1 MDVQRVKRMSELSNN
16 TNILL
21 VGKTGVGKSSMINYI
36 YDKPGM
42 CPTGDGKPVTSFG
55 IHKIPSFRY
64 RNMQISPFD
73 SSGLEGGDNVRL
85 WKEMLDQEI
94 RKNNALEVK
103 DWFHTIV
110 YCISAEAG
118 RIDSFE
124 EGFISD
130 IVDSGNKVIFAL
142 TKSDTVSW
150 DRRQI
155 LRNIIAEKFGSHS
168 AVEICN
174 VEKKM
179 RGGRSVSPFGRDDM
193 LRTICRNF
201 RSNLIFKVIRLEEQ
215 RMESAIS
222 DFHRSVMK
230 DFDGSVSFFTS
241 FDDKFKTERED
252 YFRRQYKLLVMNILD
267 RLGEQIR
274 EIDRI
279 TRDVLENYCA
289 ISFDDYN
296 SGFRIDDILDFS
308 RWKTDCSFWHSVSSP
323 FRRSTEY
330 RSIIAGELIK
340 VKADFRERMKVVF
353 DDIRSN
359 SEENRSRTDFL
370 FGYDGQ

>member
-1 MDVQRVKRMSELSNN
+1 MPELSNN

-36 YDKPGM
+36 YDRPGV

-55 IHKIPSFRY
+55 IHRIPSFRY

-73 SSGLEGGDNVRL
+73 SSGLEGGDNVRM
-85 WKEMLDQEI
+85 WKDMLDQEI

-124 EGFISD
+124 EGFVSD
-130 IVDSGNKVIFAL
+130 IVNSGNKVIFAL
-142 TKSDTVSW
+142 TKSDTVSE

-155 LRNIIAEKFGSHS
+155 LKKIIAEKFGSHS
-168 AVEICN
+168 VVEICN
-174 VEKKM
+174 VEKRM
-179 RGGRSVSPFGRDDM
+179 RGGRSVSPFGREDM

-215 RMESAIS
+215 RMDSAIS
-222 DFHRSVMK
+222 DFHRSVMR

-241 FDDKFKTERED
+241 FDDEFKAERENF
-252 YFRRQYKLLVMNILD
+252 FRRQYKLLVMNILD
-267 RLGEQIR
+267 RLRDQIN
-274 EIDRI
+274 EIDRM
-279 TRDVLENYCA
+279 TRDVLENYCN
-289 ISFDDYN
+289 ISFDDY
-296 SGFRIDDILDFS
+296 SCSFKIDEILNFS
-308 RWKTDCSFWHSVSSP
+308 RWNTAGGFWHSVLSP

-340 VKADFRERMKVVF
+340 VKADFRERMKIVF
-353 DDIRSN
+353 ADIRSN
-359 SEENRSRTDFL
+359 SEENRNRTDYL
-370 FGYDGQ
+370 LGYKGG